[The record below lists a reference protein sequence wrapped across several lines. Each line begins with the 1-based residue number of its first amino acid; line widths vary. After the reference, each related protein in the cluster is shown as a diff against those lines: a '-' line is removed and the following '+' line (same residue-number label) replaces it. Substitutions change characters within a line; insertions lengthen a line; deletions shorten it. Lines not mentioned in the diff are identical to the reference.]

1 MFESIKE
8 YNEELS
14 EAVAELD
21 KKERMILQEKSNYEQ
36 TSKLLFNNLEQS
48 YISYRFYTTMGARFY
63 YILSMIFSLFT
74 I

>member
-8 YNEELS
+8 YNEDLS
-14 EAVAELD
+14 EAVASLD
-21 KKERMILQEKSNYEQ
+21 RKERMLLQEKSNYEQ
-36 TSKLLFNNLEQS
+36 TSKALYNNLEQS

-63 YILSMIFSLFT
+63 YILSMLYSLFT